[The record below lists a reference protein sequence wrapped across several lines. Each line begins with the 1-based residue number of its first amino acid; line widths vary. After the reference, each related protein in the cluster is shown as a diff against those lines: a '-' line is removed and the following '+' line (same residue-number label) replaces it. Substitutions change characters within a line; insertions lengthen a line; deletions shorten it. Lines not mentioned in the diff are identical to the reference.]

1 MPTLLIW
8 RGYKFR
14 FYALDMDEPPHV
26 HIVKDGKS
34 LKVWLRSLEIAQNRG
49 YTEVEIA
56 RLLAIVVE
64 RRDEWTD
71 AWNDFFGL

>member
-8 RGYKFR
+8 KGYKFR

-34 LKVWLRSLEIAQNRG
+34 LKVWLTDLVVAQNAG
-49 YTEVEIA
+49 YNEQEVA
-56 RLLAIVVE
+56 RLMAIVAQ
-64 RRDEWTD
+64 RRSEWIG

>member
-1 MPTLLIW
+1 
-8 RGYKFR
+8 
-14 FYALDMDEPPHV
+14 MDEPPHV

-34 LKVWLRSLEIAQNRG
+34 LKVWLRSLEIARNRG
-49 YTEVEIA
+49 YTEAEIA

>member
-26 HIVKDGKS
+26 HIAKDGKS
-34 LKVWLRSLEIAQNRG
+34 LKVWLGSLEIAQNRG
-49 YTEVEIA
+49 YTEMETA
-56 RLLAIVVE
+56 RLLAIVAE
-64 RRDEWTD
+64 RRDEWMG
-71 AWNDFFGL
+71 AWNEFFGL